1 MLKPDPLMQL
11 YDRDL
16 SVKYIMDVLKNETKK
31 DKEVMTKNFDSSGI
45 ESSDFIVNMSTII
58 LIVVGVIVLVLVMII
73 FAVILPSKKLRDKVK
88 DKLVAAKDYFFW
100 NGFIR
105 SQSISY
111 LTTCLSLV
119 PLYKDMMNK
128 PELDFK

>member
-16 SVKYIMDVLKNETKK
+16 SVKYIMELLKNETKK
-31 DKEVMTKNFDSSGI
+31 GKEVMTKNFDASGI

-58 LIVVGVIVLVLVMII
+58 LIVVVVIVLVFVLII
-73 FAVILPSKKLRDKVK
+73 LAVILPSKKLRDKVK
-88 DKLVAAKDYFFW
+88 DKLVAAKDGFMW

-105 SQSISY
+105 S
-111 LTTCLSLV
+111 
-119 PLYKDMMNK
+119 
-128 PELDFK
+128 